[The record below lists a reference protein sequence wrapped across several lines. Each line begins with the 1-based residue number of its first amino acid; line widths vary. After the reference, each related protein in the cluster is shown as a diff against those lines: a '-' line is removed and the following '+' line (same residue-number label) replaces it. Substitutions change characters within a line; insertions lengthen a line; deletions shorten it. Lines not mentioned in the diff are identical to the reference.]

1 MCHRYTKGKRDL
13 GAFARLAL
21 ALLRAS
27 KAQKHPGI
35 CSHSSPPTAPALTL
49 PGRTWGGV
57 RRLLISAKAGHH
69 QPLMPNSLLVYY
81 LTHTAIT
88 LAD

>member
-21 ALLRAS
+21 ALLRAY
-27 KAQKHPGI
+27 KAQRHPVI
-35 CSHSSPPTAPALTL
+35 CSHSSPSTAPALTL
-49 PGRTWGGV
+49 PGRTWGV